1 MTPPEPVAETPI
13 AEVVRTEVERTIQ
26 RSIKGLEF
34 LNASE
39 APVGVT
45 PKDVI
50 YRRGT
55 LELHHYRPLAD
66 EIYRVPLVLVM
77 SLVSRS
83 YIFDLAPGQSFIEFM
98 LKQGYDVYSIDWGVP
113 RPEDRRLRLEDY
125 CLDFIPDCVR
135 QIARDSGQSDLSMLG
150 YCMGGMLAL
159 IYAALHGDG
168 PLKNLICLTT
178 PVNYEGM
185 GLFKTWSDRRYF
197 DVDKLVDTLGNV
209 PGDFIYNSFQMLKP
223 MQRIAGQIRLW
234 DNMWNDEFVKSFR
247 LIDRWGA
254 DQIPFAGECF
264 RQTTK
269 ELSWDNKLYKNELI
283 LNGQRVDLRNV
294 RVPCLNVMAE
304 HDDIAPYAATKELT
318 QLIGSTEKQDLLLKG
333 GHVSLLA
340 GRNASGRLWPAL
352 DRWLAE
358 RSI

>member
-1 MTPPEPVAETPI
+1 MTPGEPAAETPI

-34 LNASE
+34 LNASDI
-39 APVGVT
+39 PVGLT

-50 YRRGT
+50 HRRGT
-55 LELHHYRPLAD
+55 LELHHYRPLAG
-66 EIYRVPLVLVM
+66 EIYRVPVVLVM

-125 CLDFIPDCVR
+125 CLDFIPDCVQR
-135 QIARDSGQSDLSMLG
+135 IARDSGEQDVSMIG

-185 GLFKTWSDRRYF
+185 GLFRAWSDRRYF
-197 DVDKLVDTLGNV
+197 DVEQAGR
-209 PGDFIYNSFQMLKP
+209 Y
-223 MQRIAGQIRLW
+223 AGQRARRFHLQLVPDAQADAADCRSDQAVGQHVERRVCQILQ
-234 DNMWNDEFVKSFR
+234 
-247 LIDRWGA
+247 ID
-254 DQIPFAGECF
+254 
-264 RQTTK
+264 
-269 ELSWDNKLYKNELI
+269 
-283 LNGQRVDLRNV
+283 
-294 RVPCLNVMAE
+294 
-304 HDDIAPYAATKELT
+304 
-318 QLIGSTEKQDLLLKG
+318 
-333 GHVSLLA
+333 
-340 GRNASGRLWPAL
+340 
-352 DRWLAE
+352 
-358 RSI
+358 